1 MRTDRG
7 SASIEFVWLSIILL
21 VPLVYVLMAV
31 FEVQRA
37 AYGTSAASRAAARA
51 FVQAPDV
58 ATAERRAEVAAR
70 LAMQDQ
76 GLTSTSV
83 RIVCLPTTADCLQP
97 GSSVRVR
104 IETTQ
109 SLPLAPQVLGDVVG
123 SVSVDSTHTQPY
135 GTYREAR

>member
-21 VPLVYVLMAV
+21 VPLIYVLLAV

-83 RIVCLPTTADCLQP
+83 RIV
-97 GSSVRVR
+97 V
-104 IETTQ
+104 
-109 SLPLAPQVLGDVVG
+109 
-123 SVSVDSTHTQPY
+123 
-135 GTYREAR
+135 